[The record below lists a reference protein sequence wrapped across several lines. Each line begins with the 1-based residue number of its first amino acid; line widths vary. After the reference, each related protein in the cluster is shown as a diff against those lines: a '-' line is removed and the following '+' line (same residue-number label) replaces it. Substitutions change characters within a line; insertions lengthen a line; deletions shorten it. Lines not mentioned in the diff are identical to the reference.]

1 LEKRDTQDD
10 IRPPAPPRDVGT
22 ARGVLRHADGPGRFE
37 HARVAPPAPLDAF
50 VEHFWSVRWDLHG
63 HAPQLRETLPHPNV
77 HLVVERGLT
86 ALFGVHTARYVRHLE
101 GLGCAFG
108 VKFRPGGFH
117 PFLRRPLTSIADGS
131 LPLHAVFGADADGFE
146 DAVLACADTPGMI
159 EAATRFL
166 LAQRPQPDAQAERAA
181 GIVALIAGD
190 RGLTRVEDLVRRCGL
205 GTRALQRL
213 FGEYV
218 GVGPKWVIQR
228 YRLHE
233 AVEQL
238 AGRRP
243 PDWSALAQDLGYFD
257 QAHFIRDFKRLVG
270 RTPADYAAS

>member
-1 LEKRDTQDD
+1 MQGD
-10 IRPPAPPRDVGT
+10 IRQPPPRDVGT
-22 ARGVLRHADGPGRFE
+22 ARGVLRHAEAPGQFR
-37 HARVAPPAPLDAF
+37 HARVAPPPLLAAF
-50 VEHFWSVRWDLHG
+50 VEHFWSVHWDLRG

-86 ALFGVHTARYVRHLE
+86 GVFGVHTARYVRHLE

-117 PFLRRPLTSIADGS
+117 PFLRRPLASIADGS
-131 LPLHAVFGADADGFE
+131 LTLPEVFGAAADGFE
-146 DAVLACADTPGMI
+146 DDVLACADTEGMI
-159 EAATRFL
+159 EVATRFL
-166 LAQRPQPDAQAERAA
+166 VARRPQPDAQVERVA

-190 RGLTRVEDLVRRCGL
+190 RTLTRVEDLVQRCAL
-205 GTRALQRL
+205 GKRAMQRL
-213 FGEYV
+213 FEEYV
-218 GVGPKWVIQR
+218 GVSPKWVINR

-238 AGRRP
+238 AGGRP
-243 PDWSALAQDLGYFD
+243 PDWSALAQNLGYFD